1 MSPTTTKEK
10 PSQGS
15 QITLILLI
23 LLIVFGLGALYFRL
37 TGSVL

>member
-1 MSPTTTKEK
+1 MSPTQVEQKKK
-10 PSQGS
+10 PS

-23 LLIVFGLGALYFRL
+23 LLIVLGLGALYFKM

>member
-1 MSPTTTKEK
+1 MSPATKEK

-15 QITLILLI
+15 QITLILI
-23 LLIVFGLGALYFRL
+23 VLLIVLGLGALYFRF